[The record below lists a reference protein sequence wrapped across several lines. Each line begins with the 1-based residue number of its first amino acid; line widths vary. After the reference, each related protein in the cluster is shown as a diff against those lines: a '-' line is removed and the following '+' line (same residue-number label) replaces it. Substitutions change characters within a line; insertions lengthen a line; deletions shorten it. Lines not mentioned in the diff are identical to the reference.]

1 MSKPSDR
8 GHSPVRRRAV
18 IGGAIAAA
26 ASISDVRRMAM
37 AAAGSRMVKTVSV
50 HAPGGMDNLR
60 VSQVETR
67 PPGPGE
73 ITVRLRASSLNYH
86 DYIMVRNWSK
96 PRPLIPLSDGAGEVV
111 DVGANV
117 TTFKR
122 GDNVISMF
130 YPTWDDDSNIPEGF
144 STVPGD
150 GIDGF
155 AREMVTMP
163 AHAFTLAPN
172 NLSHREAATL
182 SCAGVTAWRALM
194 TDGGLKPGATVLTL
208 GTGGVS
214 VFAVQFAKMMG
225 AKVISTTSSDAKAA
239 RLKALG
245 ASEVI
250 NYRTTPEWGK
260 IVREMTNGVGV
271 DHIIE
276 TGGKGTWPQSIIAA
290 RNYGH
295 IAYIGVVAGG
305 HAAVPGAAILVK
317 RLRIIGVAVA
327 NRQDQMAMV
336 KTIEQ
341 KGNFKP
347 VLDKDFALEQLG
359 DAFRY
364 EESGAHFGKI
374 TVSI

>member
-1 MSKPSDR
+1 MSIPNDEDNNSV
-8 GHSPVRRRAV
+8 SRRAV
-18 IGGAIAAA
+18 IGGAMAAAVPAMGLARTVAA
-26 ASISDVRRMAM
+26 AS
-37 AAAGSRMVKTVSV
+37 GSRMVKSMTVY
-50 HAPGGMDNLR
+50 APGGMDNLR
-60 VSQVETR
+60 VSQVEVR
-67 PPGPGE
+67 PPSAGE
-73 ITVRLRASSLNYH
+73 ITVRLRASSINYH
-86 DYIMVRNWSK
+86 DYLMVRSRAK
-96 PRPLIPLSDGAGEVV
+96 PQPLIPLSDGAGEVV
-111 DVGANV
+111 EVGAGVAN
-117 TTFKR
+117 FKR

-130 YPTWDDDSNIPEGF
+130 YPTWEDDRDIPEGF
-144 STVPGD
+144 KTVPGD

-163 AHAFTLAPN
+163 ANAFTLAPK

-194 TDGGLKPGATVLTL
+194 TDGGLKSGDTVLTL

-225 AKVISTTSSDAKAA
+225 AKVISTTSSDEKAV

-250 NYRTTPEWGK
+250 NYRATPDWGQA
-260 IVREMTNGVGV
+260 VRDLTNGVGV

-276 TGGKGTWPQSIIAA
+276 TGGKDTWPQSIIAA

-305 HAAVPGAAILVK
+305 HAEVPGGPILVK

-327 NRQDQMAMV
+327 NRQDQIAMV
-336 KTIEQ
+336 KPIEQ
-341 KGNFKP
+341 QGNLKP

-374 TVSI
+374 TISI